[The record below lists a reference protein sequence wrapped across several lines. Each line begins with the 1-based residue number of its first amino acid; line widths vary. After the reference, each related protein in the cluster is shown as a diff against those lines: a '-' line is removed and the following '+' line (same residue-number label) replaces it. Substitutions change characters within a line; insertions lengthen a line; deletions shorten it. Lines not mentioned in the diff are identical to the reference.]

1 MGLPEGPIANPGK
14 QSILAALNP
23 TKSDELF
30 FVADGL
36 GGHRFAE
43 NLSDHNNNV
52 RQWRD
57 LKKNKIDLQVG
68 R

>member
-1 MGLPEGPIANPGK
+1 MLRI
-14 QSILAALNP
+14 QDFFIQ
-23 TKSDELF
+23 SDELF

-43 NLSDHNNNV
+43 NLSDHNKNV

-57 LKKNKIDLQVG
+57 LKNNKIDLQY
-68 R
+68 